1 MSVKRLLTAL
11 ACSAVALTAH
21 AQLSGS
27 GGTPASG
34 IVGYDG
40 QPAFYT
46 GPADAELMELSSFNG
61 LLNAGAGGT
70 LQITYLGS
78 EAAHNNRFKVG
89 DFSLTTGSHPTPFSQ
104 SYYVDV
110 GPGNVN
116 FSFRDM
122 VSGTGVSN
130 GGALSSNRQ
139 NSYFLFDSS
148 QFVFYPGSDTS
159 NTRTFQFILGFNDAG
174 GDKDFDDMVIGLNLM
189 PVPEPGT
196 YALMLAGLAAVG
208 FVARRRRG
216 A

>member
-1 MSVKRLLTAL
+1 MSVKRLLTAVAASVL
-11 ACSAVALTAH
+11 ALSAQ

-34 IVGYDG
+34 ISGYDG
-40 QPAFYT
+40 TPAFYT
-46 GPADAELMELSSFNG
+46 GPADAELMSLSTFNG
-61 LLNAGAGGT
+61 LLSAGAGGS

-78 EAAHNNRFKVG
+78 EAAHNNQFKIG
-89 DFSLTTGSHPTPFSQ
+89 SFSLTTGSNPTPFNQ

-110 GPGNVN
+110 GPGNLN
-116 FSFRDM
+116 FSFKDL
-122 VSGTGVSN
+122 VAGTSVSN

-148 QFVFYPGSDTS
+148 QFAFWPGNDTS
-159 NTRTFQFILGFNDAG
+159 NQRTFQYILGFNDGG

-189 PVPEPGT
+189 PVPEPST

-208 FVARRRRG
+208 FVARRRR